1 MTLPLFPPRLRP
13 TSSLALRLPR
23 LSLPQRVPLS
33 TFDSPNISWLQLV
46 LNVGLSVRLS
56 VRPSGTSGTSRPP
69 VRGCRLHSSF
79 VASARS
85 YPSASL
91 RNANA
96 FCFSFTTLSTPEGE
110 RARDSFNNPAARS
123 EIYYFRTTLLDKSI
137 WLTPSPPSRPP
148 GAPVA
153 LVVPLSLSLVFFLF
167 LRAASASRPAGSRTS
182 VQGDLI
188 KSGPIL
194 AILEP

>member
-1 MTLPLFPPRLRP
+1 MAPI
-13 TSSLALRLPR
+13 SSERRTVHP
-23 LSLPQRVPLS
+23 
-33 TFDSPNISWLQLV
+33 
-46 LNVGLSVRLS
+46 S
-56 VRPSGTSGTSRPP
+56 VRPSIRPSVRP
-69 VRGCRLHSSF
+69 SIRSYVYPSVRGCRLHSSF

-123 EIYYFRTTLLDKSI
+123 EIYYFRATLLDKSI
-137 WLTPSPPSRPP
+137 WLTPSPPSV
-148 GAPVA
+148 APVTPI
-153 LVVPLSLSLVFFLF
+153 VPRRSFLF
-167 LRAASASRPAGSRTS
+167 LSAASTASGRPAGSRTS

-188 KSGPIL
+188 KLGLTFGP
-194 AILEP
+194 LEP